1 MADNS
6 SRITDTQEA
15 QENVLTTDCSS
26 EVTGA
31 DTEQALSDGSG
42 HVPASSLSA
51 SSLLDAA
58 QYVEAVMSSQ
68 QITTV
73 LRTPMAIN
81 SSRKRHLSLQAIG
94 ESEVK
99 KIKNDIGNNYNRDSD
114 SENEKDDSSEANEGE
129 GNSAIKRNNRALPN
143 VVRARR
149 NLLGKRLMKMRT
161 KRQIRYKELL
171 VIRAIQT
178 KY

>member
-1 MADNS
+1 MAENS

-31 DTEQALSDGSG
+31 DTEQALSDGSR

-81 SSRKRHLSLQAIG
+81 SSRKRHLSLPAIG

-99 KIKNDIGNNYNRDSD
+99 KIKSDIGNNYNRDSD
-114 SENEKDDSSEANEGE
+114 SENENDDSSKANEGE
-129 GNSAIKRNNRALPN
+129 GNSAIKRNNRALRN
-143 VVRARR
+143 VVRDRHSA
-149 NLLGKRLMKMRT
+149 KRLLKMRT
-161 KRQIRYKELL
+161 KRRIRYKELL